1 MKLTI
6 LNYSIIAKKEDWILS
21 TVFDESSAI
30 FLNKLGLK
38 IFKIPSGEINNYLLL
53 KIGSFKK
60 EVILSTGMS
69 NIQEIEDAI
78 KFLLNLAQ
86 N

>member
-1 MKLTI
+1 MLKKIELSEINHIKLF
-6 LNYSIIAKKEDWILS
+6 NYCKKKKIGFLS
-21 TVFDESSAI
+21 TAFDESSAI

-53 KIGSFKK
+53 KTIGSFKK

-69 NIQEIEDAI
+69 NIQELKI
-78 KFLLNLAQ
+78 
-86 N
+86 